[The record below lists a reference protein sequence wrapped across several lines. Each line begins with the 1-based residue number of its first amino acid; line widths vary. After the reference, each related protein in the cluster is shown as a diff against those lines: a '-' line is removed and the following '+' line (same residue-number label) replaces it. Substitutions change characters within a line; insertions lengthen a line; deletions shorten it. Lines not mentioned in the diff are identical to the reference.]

1 MKYSTD
7 QFEPGEAWLV
17 FRIDSLVEN
26 QPVYIYCMM
35 DVASTYVFGNILSPE
50 GLPDSVEV
58 SELMQNAFNTKK
70 RWPKKLFFPRQDPA
84 EVIFRKYA
92 EENRILFEVTSLTNF
107 KNIIAPFKE
116 LFRQHFQ

>member
-26 QPVYIYCMM
+26 QPARIYWMM
-35 DVASTYVFGNILSPE
+35 DVASTYVFGNILVPE
-50 GLPDSVEV
+50 EFLDSVEI

-70 RWPKKLFFPRQDPA
+70 RWPKKLFFPQQDPA
-84 EVIFRKYA
+84 ERIFRKYA
-92 EENRILFEVTSLTNF
+92 EENRIPFEVTALTNF
-107 KNIIAPFKE
+107 ENIIAPFKE
-116 LFRQHFQ
+116 LFS